1 MEIVENVVVA
11 RKVSRCRIFHE
22 VGHNCRTCPDNLGL
36 ANGNSIRQQEAEGKI
51 PLLFIIIS
59 AANIF

>member
-36 ANGNSIRQQEAEGKI
+36 ANGNSIRQQEAEGK
-51 PLLFIIIS
+51 
-59 AANIF
+59 